1 MATVIALTAAMKAPT
16 ACLQRVDR
24 INSAATMASAFQA
37 ICSAVDRPNATTLQ
51 TKPLAIV
58 STSSSSS
65 SSFFSV
71 RLIIYSRANILSTLE
86 KELQLRPDA
95 RRTLNST
102 AEEVFASI

>member
-1 MATVIALTAAMKAPT
+1 MATAIALTAAMKAPT

-24 INSAATMASAFQA
+24 INSAATMANAFQA
-37 ICSAVDRPNATTLQ
+37 ICFAVDRPNATTLQ

-58 STSSSSS
+58 STSSSS
-65 SSFFSV
+65 FFSV
-71 RLIIYSRANILSTLE
+71 SLIIYSKANILSTLE
-86 KELQLRPDA
+86 KELRLRPDA

>member
-1 MATVIALTAAMKAPT
+1 MATAIALTAAMKAPT

-24 INSAATMASAFQA
+24 INSAATMANAFQA
-37 ICSAVDRPNATTLQ
+37 ICFAVDRPNATTLQ

-58 STSSSSS
+58 STFS

-71 RLIIYSRANILSTLE
+71 SLIIYSKANILSTLE
-86 KELQLRPDA
+86 KELRLRPDA

>member
-1 MATVIALTAAMKAPT
+1 MATAIALTAAMKAPT

-24 INSAATMASAFQA
+24 INSAATMANAFQA
-37 ICSAVDRPNATTLQ
+37 ICFAVDRPNATTLQ

-58 STSSSSS
+58 NTSSSS

-71 RLIIYSRANILSTLE
+71 SLIIYSKANILSTLE
-86 KELQLRPDA
+86 KELRLRPDA